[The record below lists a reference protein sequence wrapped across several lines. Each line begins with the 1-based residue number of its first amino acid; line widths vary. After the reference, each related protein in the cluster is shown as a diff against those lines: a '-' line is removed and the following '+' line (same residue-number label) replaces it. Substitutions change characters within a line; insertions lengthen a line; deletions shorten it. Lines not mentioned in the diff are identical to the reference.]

1 MLIWFE
7 IENNIDIK
15 KSRDICMTFAWYL
28 HDICMIV
35 SNETR
40 NRFPSGLDRFKH
52 ERFVLL
58 LVVISSSITLFYQP
72 EKTVFAILL
81 FDHYIAR

>member
-1 MLIWFE
+1 M
-7 IENNIDIK
+7 N
-15 KSRDICMTFAWYL
+15 
-28 HDICMIV
+28 V